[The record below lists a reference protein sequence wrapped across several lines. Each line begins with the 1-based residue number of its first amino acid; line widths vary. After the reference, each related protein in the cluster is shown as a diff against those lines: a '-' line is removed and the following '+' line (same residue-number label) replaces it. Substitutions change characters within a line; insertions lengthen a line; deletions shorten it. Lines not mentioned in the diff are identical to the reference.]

1 MAIHAG
7 AALAAGVP
15 QATPPSCGNS
25 GVRVPDI
32 ELCLSMVQSPTVTG
46 EDMSHAGGLG
56 MARHVCD
63 RHVLIALS
71 LSGVSVG
78 RGESLLRQGSAWAK
92 WR

>member
-7 AALAAGVP
+7 AALAAGMP
-15 QATPPSCGNS
+15 RATPPSCGNS
-25 GVRVPDI
+25 GVRVPDT
-32 ELCLSMVQSPTVTG
+32 ELCLSTVQSPTVTG

-56 MARHVCD
+56 KAWHVCD
-63 RHVLIALS
+63 RQVLISLS

-78 RGESLLRQGSAWAK
+78 RDEALLRQGSAWAK